1 MTHLYIIRH
10 GQALNVVQKTIGD
23 PGLSPLGVKQA
34 KRLRDRLAASGE
46 IAADILI
53 SSTMLRAKQTAEII
67 APALDLP
74 IIFDDEVQ
82 EERPG
87 EALNMTE
94 EEFREKFGPVE
105 FEQKP
110 FFRIA
115 PGAESWVEFML
126 RAATALQRITRE
138 HEGKTIVIVC
148 HGGIIDT
155 SFHLFF
161 GLSTLHFPRAFFE
174 THNTSITHWYK
185 ETNDLFEQLNLPASW
200 ILERYNDAM
209 HLRDL
214 DSPVSI
220 PWKDIAAR
228 PITGSETTMA
238 PTEAGHDERNES
250 GFS

>member
-1 MTHLYIIRH
+1 MTHLYLIRH
-10 GQALNVVQKTIGD
+10 GQAINIVQKTDGD

-34 KRLRDRLAASGE
+34 QRLRDRLVASGE

-67 APALDLP
+67 APALGLP

-82 EERPG
+82 EQRPG
-87 EALNMTE
+87 EALNMRE

-110 FFRIA
+110 YFRLA
-115 PGAESWVEFML
+115 PGAETWVEFAL
-126 RAATALQRITRE
+126 RAGKALQRITRE
-138 HEGKTIVIVC
+138 HEGKTIVVIC
-148 HGGIIDT
+148 HGGIIDA
-155 SFHLFF
+155 SFLLFL
-161 GLSTLHFPRAFFE
+161 GLSSLQYPQILFD

-185 ETNDLFEQLNLPASW
+185 ERNDWVEQLNLPVSW
-200 ILERYNDAM
+200 ILECYNDAM

-220 PWKDIAAR
+220 PWKHIAAR
-228 PITGSETTMA
+228 PVTGIEPSMA
-238 PTEAGHDERNES
+238 PTEAGLLRDEE
-250 GFS
+250 

>member
-1 MTHLYIIRH
+1 MTHLYFIRH
-10 GQALNVVQKTIGD
+10 GQAISVVQQTTGD

-34 KRLRDRLAASGE
+34 ERLRDRLAASGE

-67 APALDLP
+67 APALGLP
-74 IIFDDEVQ
+74 IVFDDEVQ

-87 EALNMTE
+87 EALNMSE
-94 EEFREKFGPVE
+94 REFRAKFGAVA

-115 PGAESWVEFML
+115 PGAETWVEFAL
-126 RAATALQRITRE
+126 RAGSALNRITHE

-148 HGGIIDT
+148 HGGIVDS
-155 SFHLFF
+155 SFLLFF
-161 GLSTLHFPRAFFE
+161 GLSSLQFPPIFFE

-185 ETNDLFEQLNLPASW
+185 EPLNLFEELHIPEAW
-200 ILERYNDAM
+200 ILERYNDAF

-220 PWKDIAAR
+220 PWKDIAAS
-228 PITGSETTMA
+228 PVTGIEASKSQ
-238 PTEAGHDERNES
+238 TEAE
-250 GFS
+250 

>member
-1 MTHLYIIRH
+1 MTHFYLIRH
-10 GQALNVVQKTIGD
+10 GQAISVIQKTSGD

-34 KRLRDRLAASGE
+34 ERLRDRLAASGE
-46 IAADILI
+46 IAADVLI

-67 APALDLP
+67 APALHLP

-82 EERPG
+82 EQRPG

-94 EEFREKFGPVE
+94 AEFGEKFGPVE

-110 FFRIA
+110 FFHIA
-115 PGAESWVEFML
+115 PGAESWVEFTL
-126 RAATALQRITRE
+126 RAGTALHRITRE
-138 HEGKTIVIVC
+138 HEGKTIVIIC

-155 SFHLFF
+155 SFHFF
-161 GLSTLHFPRAFFE
+161 LGLSTLQFPQALFD
-174 THNTSITHWYK
+174 THNTSITHWYR
-185 ETNDLFEQLNLPASW
+185 ESNNWFEQLHFPVSW

-228 PITGSETTMA
+228 PVTGSEASMS
-238 PTEAGHDERNES
+238 PTEAGQDGE
-250 GFS
+250 